1 MNASAVFSVII
12 PVYNNWSLTAA
23 CLRSLRENT
32 PEYAYEVIIADNGST
47 DDTARELPDLGRT
60 LFGERFHHI
69 RFEENRNF
77 GPACNAGAARATAPL
92 FFFLN
97 NDTLLTQGW
106 APPLVRALHDDS
118 RLGAAGPLLLYEDD
132 TVQHLGVAFD
142 VSGVEHLYR
151 SFPRT
156 HPMVT
161 KRRHLQALTGAA
173 LMVPADIF
181 HKHGGFHEGYENG
194 FEDIDLCLHI
204 HATGKKLSCIAE
216 SVIYHLESRTPGR
229 KAGDADNARLLFQ
242 RCGHLYAPDKHV
254 LGLKDGFEP
263 FINDMY
269 SIGLG
274 LQQKGAEALGR
285 EAADGS
291 PEAWYALTRANPFWV
306 EGREYLADLFERRGQ
321 KKDALFFLM
330 EIAML
335 EKRVA
340 PCARFLKAAALAREP
355 DMLRFAE
362 DLYGELDVKRT
373 KKAQVTAALRTI
385 MKRKDSF
392 LGSLYMGV
400 LQEYFS

>member
-1 MNASAVFSVII
+1 MNVPPVFSVII

-23 CLRSLRENT
+23 CLRSLCEYS

-47 DDTARELPDLGRT
+47 DDTARELPVLGRS
-60 LFGERFHHI
+60 LFGERFHYI

-77 GPACNAGAARATAPL
+77 GPACNAGAARAKAPL
-92 FFFLN
+92 LFFLN

-106 APPLVRALHDDS
+106 APPLVRALHEDS
-118 RLGAAGPLLLYEDD
+118 RLGAAGPLLLYEDN
-132 TVQHLGVAFD
+132 TVQHLGIAFD

-151 SFPRT
+151 SFHRT
-156 HPMVT
+156 HSVT
-161 KRRHLQALTGAA
+161 AKRRRLQALTGAA
-173 LMVPADIF
+173 LMLPADIF
-181 HKHGGFHEGYENG
+181 NSLGGFHEAYMNG

-229 KAGDADNARLLFQ
+229 KDSDAGNARLLFQ
-242 RCGHLYAPDKHV
+242 RCGHLYVPDKHI

-263 FINDMY
+263 FINDAY

-274 LQQKGAEALGR
+274 LKQEEAEALGR
-285 EAADGS
+285 EAAGGS

-330 EIAML
+330 ENALLERRIAS
-335 EKRVA
+335 
-340 PCARFLKAAALAREP
+340 CARFLKAAALAREP
-355 DMLRFAE
+355 DMLQFAE

-373 KKAQVTAALRTI
+373 KKAQVTVAMRT
-385 MKRKDSF
+385 MMERNDTV